1 MVNITGVFV
10 RRVLLLI
17 ACFLALSACSGT
29 DTASVANSAAEA
41 SAAVTSAA
49 ATSAAPTPAHSTG
62 GQTATTSAAATI
74 AVPKV
79 VGQHLDAATSALTAV
94 GLTKTTPTDG
104 SGQGRAVL
112 NSNNW
117 IVQNQKPAAGTRV
130 TTQQVIT
137 LVVVKPSDSSA
148 DGSVTSGVIPN
159 VVCKDLQTAQ
169 DTLQAAGFYNL
180 GSEDGLGQGR
190 SQLID
195 RNWVVIKQSVPA
207 GSNRGA
213 STRVVLTSVK
223 FGESTGTSG
232 CPS

>member
-1 MVNITGVFV
+1 M
-10 RRVLLLI
+10 RRVLVLF
-17 ACFLALSACSGT
+17 ACLVLFAGLFALTACSGT
-29 DTASVANSAAEA
+29 GAAPVANSAPT
-41 SAAVTSAA
+41 TSAA
-49 ATSAAPTPAHSTG
+49 TPAAPAPAASTNG
-62 GQTATTSAAATI
+62 RAATTTSAAAAV

-79 VGQHLDAATSALTAV
+79 VGQRLDAATTALTEA
-94 GLTKTTPTDG
+94 GLTKTVPTDG
-104 SGQGRAVL
+104 TGQGRAVL
-112 NSNNW
+112 NSTNW
-117 IVQNQKPAAGTRV
+117 IVQSQKPAAGTRV

-148 DGSVTSGVIPN
+148 GGAVETGVVPD
-159 VVCKDLQTAQ
+159 VLCKDLQTAQ

-180 GSEDGLGQGR
+180 GSEDGSGQGR

-207 GSNRGA
+207 GSSRGP
-213 STRVVLTSVK
+213 STRIVLTSVK

>member
-1 MVNITGVFV
+1 MVDTTGVFV
-10 RRVLLLI
+10 RRVLVLI
-17 ACFLALSACSGT
+17 AGLLMLSACSGS
-29 DTASVANSAAEA
+29 DTAPVANS
-41 SAAVTSAA
+41 VTEPTAA
-49 ATSAAPTPAHSTG
+49 ATTSVAVAKPAAPTG
-62 GQTATTSAAATI
+62 EQTATTTSAAASV

-79 VGQHLDAATSALTAV
+79 VGQRLDAATSALSAV
-94 GLTKTTPTDG
+94 GLTNTTPTDG
-104 SGQGRAVL
+104 TGQGRAVL
-112 NSNNW
+112 NNNNW

-130 TTQQVIT
+130 ATQQVIT

-148 DGSVTSGVIPN
+148 GGAVEGGVIPN

-180 GSEDGLGQGR
+180 GSADGSGQGR

-213 STRVVLTSVK
+213 GTRVVLTSVK
-223 FGESTGTSG
+223 FGEPTGSSG

>member
-1 MVNITGVFV
+1 MT
-10 RRVLLLI
+10 R
-17 ACFLALSACSGT
+17 A
-29 DTASVANSAAEA
+29 
-41 SAAVTSAA
+41 
-49 ATSAAPTPAHSTG
+49 
-62 GQTATTSAAATI
+62 QTTV

-79 VGQHLDAATSALTAV
+79 VGQRLDAATSALSAV
-94 GLTKTTPTDG
+94 GLTKTVPTDG
-104 SGQGRAVL
+104 TGQGRVVL
-112 NSNNW
+112 NPNNW
-117 IVQNQKPAAGTRV
+117 IVQSQKPSAGTRV
-130 TTQQVIT
+130 AAEQVIT

-148 DGSVTSGVIPN
+148 GGGVRTGVIPD

-190 SQLID
+190 AQLID

-207 GSNRGA
+207 GSSPAA

-223 FGESTGTSG
+223 FGESTGSSG